1 MEPEPSGLNLRN
13 ILLDLFKW
21 KRTILGFA
29 IFGII
34 AAAGIFFFYP
44 KVYESDARLL
54 VRYVLERGGVDPV
67 DAMSGQSGKGGT
79 GMTNDGVIA
88 AEVSILTSWD
98 LSVQVAEAL
107 GPNRVL
113 PDTKAPSVVA
123 AAAVINLGLGT
134 TTAKGS
140 NIIGVSF
147 QNGKPEV
154 ATAVLN
160 ELVNRYFTKHLE
172 VHRSAGAFDF
182 VSQQTDQVRGRLG
195 QTEDTLKQLKAKA
208 GILDLKD
215 SISALNGEA
224 AKTVEQLSIAEGDL
238 AEQRAKVK
246 LMEGST
252 GLPAPAVEQ
261 TASKSSAG
269 ATATPGQPTPS
280 TTPAASV
287 SATPSPK
294 DTQDY
299 QALVTNLT
307 HLRQTQVEM
316 SAKYTPENV
325 LMKMNQ
331 AHINDLE
338 HQKSVLEK
346 TFPSLA
352 IIGASKGEQDLGSE
366 RARLA
371 GMEAKADTLRR
382 QLTNTQERMKQLSDV
397 APEIVRLERNKEVEE
412 TNYRYFQG
420 TLEKARIDEALDP
433 SKMPNISAIQRP
445 SPPAMVTTT
454 RNKLALGFAGG
465 ALAFGIALALL
476 SEMILKHSYKR
487 RSEVELQLRSPVMLS
502 IPYQGTNGRRLR
514 LPWKNGQRVGK
525 EPPAK
530 SKPNLAPWEVE
541 HFIRPYS
548 EAIRDRLGLYFELHG
563 VTHKPKLV
571 GVTAFG
577 EGAGTSTLAAG
588 VAAALSETG
597 DGKVL
602 LVDVNA
608 ANGEVHPF
616 FAGRPASSLTTAI
629 EPQAAITSAADNL
642 YLATITRSGNKSTHL
657 GLKKFFALVPNLKA
671 SDFDYIIFDMP
682 PINQTSPT
690 IGLAALMDK
699 VLLVIEAEKTNRD
712 VVKRG
717 YRELAGARADVAVV
731 LNKTRTYG
739 PKWLE
744 SGS

>member
-1 MEPEPSGLNLRN
+1 MTEHRTEPESSGLNLRS
-13 ILLDLFKW
+13 ILIAIFKW
-21 KRTILGFA
+21 KRTIVGFTLV
-29 IFGII
+29 GLI
-34 AAAGIFFFYP
+34 AAACVYFFYP

-54 VRYVLERGGVDPV
+54 VRYVLERSGYDPV
-67 DAMSGQSGKGGT
+67 DAVTGTSPKGGSGSGLT
-79 GMTNDGVIA
+79 IDAVIA
-88 AEVSILTSWD
+88 AEVSIITSWD

-113 PDTKAPSVVA
+113 PDAKAPTVVGA
-123 AAAVINLGLGT
+123 AAAINSGVAT

-140 NIIGVSF
+140 NIIGVSY
-147 QNGKPEV
+147 QNGRPEV

-160 ELVNRYFTKHLE
+160 ELVSRYFTKHLE

-182 VSQQTDQVRGRLG
+182 VSQQSDQIRARLN
-195 QTEDTLKQLKAKA
+195 QTEDALKVLKAKA
-208 GILDLKD
+208 GVMSLQD
-215 SISALNGEA
+215 SMTSLGTQSSHLE
-224 AKTVEQLSIAEGDL
+224 EQLRAAENDL
-238 AEQRAKVK
+238 AEEQAKVK
-246 LMEGST
+246 QIERG
-252 GLPAPAVEQ
+252 GLPVDLTE
-261 TASKSSAG
+261 TN
-269 ATATPGQPTPS
+269 ATKDNTPTPPVQAS
-280 TTPAASV
+280 T
-287 SATPSPK
+287 K
-294 DTQDY
+294 DTGDY

-307 HLRQTQVEM
+307 KLRETELEM

-325 LMKMNQ
+325 LVKMNQ

-338 HQKSVLEK
+338 NQKRNLEK
-346 TFPSLA
+346 KFPELA
-352 IIGASKGEQDLGSE
+352 TLRTASGQLDIRTE

-371 GMEAKADTLRR
+371 GMRSKLDDLRR
-382 QLTNTQERMKQLSDV
+382 QKIELQDRVKQLADIGPQIAS
-397 APEIVRLERNKEVEE
+397 LERNKDLEE
-412 TNYRYFQG
+412 QNYKYYSG
-420 TLEKARIDEALDP
+420 TLQKARVDEALDP

-445 SPPAMVTTT
+445 SPPGIVTKT
-454 RNKLALGFAGG
+454 RDKIALGLAGGGLALGLG
-465 ALAFGIALALL
+465 LALL
-476 SEMILKHSYKR
+476 FELVFNHSYKR

-514 LPWKNGQRVGK
+514 LPWKNGQRAGK
-525 EPPAK
+525 EAPAK
-530 SKPNLAPWEVE
+530 TKPNLAPWEVE

-571 GVTAFG
+571 GVTGFG

-616 FAGRPASSLTTAI
+616 FAGRPAASLTAAI

-642 YLATITRSGNKSTHL
+642 YLATINRSGNKSAHL

-699 VLLVIEAEKTNRD
+699 VLLVVEAEKTNRD

-717 YRELAGARADVAVV
+717 YRELVGARADVSIV
-731 LNKTRTYG
+731 LNKVRSYL
-739 PKWLE
+739 PKRLE
-744 SGS
+744 AEG

>member
-1 MEPEPSGLNLRN
+1 MPEHRTEPESSNFNLRN
-13 ILLDLFKW
+13 ILFALFKW
-21 KRTILGFA
+21 KRTILGLA
-29 IFGII
+29 LFGIVV
-34 AAAGIFFFYP
+34 AAGVYFFYP
-44 KVYESDARLL
+44 AVYESDARLL
-54 VRYVLERGGVDPV
+54 VRYVLERSGYDPV
-67 DAMSGQSGKGGT
+67 DALQGQGTRGGSGLT
-79 GMTNDGVIA
+79 IDAVIA

-113 PDTKAPSVVA
+113 PGAKAPTVVGA
-123 AAAVINLGLGT
+123 AAAINSGLGT

-140 NIIGVSF
+140 NIIGVSY
-147 QNGKPEV
+147 QDRKPEV

-172 VHRSAGAFDF
+172 AHRSAGAFDF
-182 VSQQTDQVRGRLG
+182 VSQQSDQIRARLN
-195 QTEDTLKQLKAKA
+195 QTEDALKALKAKA
-208 GILDLKD
+208 GVMSLQD
-215 SISALNGEA
+215 SMASVGAQSSHLEEQIRA
-224 AKTVEQLSIAEGDL
+224 AENDL
-238 AEQRAKVK
+238 AEEQAKVK
-246 LMEGST
+246 QIERG
-252 GLPAPAVEQ
+252 GLPVDLNETDNA
-261 TASKSSAG
+261 KDN
-269 ATATPGQPTPS
+269 
-280 TTPAASV
+280 TPAPPTQAS
-287 SATPSPK
+287 TK
-294 DTQDY
+294 DIGDY

-307 HLRQTQVEM
+307 KLRETQLEM

-325 LMKMNQ
+325 MIKMNQ
-331 AHINDLE
+331 AHITDLE
-338 HQKSVLEK
+338 NQKRNLEK
-346 TFPSLA
+346 KFPELA
-352 IIGASKGEQDLGSE
+352 TLRTAGASGQLDIRIE

-371 GMEAKADTLRR
+371 GMKSKLDDLRR
-382 QLTNTQERMKQLSDV
+382 QKIELQDRVKQLADIGPQINS
-397 APEIVRLERNKEVEE
+397 LERNKEMEE
-412 TNYRYFQG
+412 QNYKYYSG
-420 TLEKARIDEALDP
+420 TLQKARVDEALDP

-445 SPPAMVTTT
+445 SPPGKVTKT
-454 RNKLALGFAGG
+454 RNKIALGFAGG
-465 ALAFGIALALL
+465 GLALGL
-476 SEMILKHSYKR
+476 GFALLFELVLNHSYKR

-502 IPYQGTNGRRLR
+502 IPYQGTNGRSRLR
-514 LPWKNGQRVGK
+514 LPWKDGQRAGK
-525 EPPAK
+525 QTPDK
-530 SKPNLAPWEVE
+530 SKANLAPWEVE

-571 GVTAFG
+571 GVTGFG

-616 FAGRPASSLTTAI
+616 FAGRRAAALTTAI
-629 EPQAAITSAADNL
+629 KPQAAMTSAADNL
-642 YLATITRSGNKSTHL
+642 YLATITRSGNKSAHL

-690 IGLAALMDK
+690 IGLAAMMDK
-699 VLLVIEAEKTNRD
+699 VLVVVEAEKTHHD

-717 YRELAGARADVAVV
+717 YRELVGARADVAVV
-731 LNKTRTYG
+731 LNKTRSYG
-739 PKWLE
+739 PNWLE

>member
-1 MEPEPSGLNLRN
+1 MPEHRTEPESSNLNLRN
-13 ILLDLFKW
+13 ILFAIFKW
-21 KRTILGFA
+21 KRIILGFA
-29 IFGII
+29 LLGIV
-34 AAAGIFFFYP
+34 AAAGIYFFYP
-44 KVYESDARLL
+44 AVYESDARLL
-54 VRYVLERGGVDPV
+54 VRYVLERSGVDPV
-67 DAMSGQSGKGGT
+67 DAISGQGGKSGT
-79 GMTNDGVIA
+79 GITSDGVIA
-88 AEVSILTSWD
+88 AEVSIITSWD

-113 PDTKAPSVVA
+113 PNVKAPTVLGA
-123 AAAVINLGLGT
+123 AAAINSGLST

-140 NIIGVSF
+140 NIIGVSY
-147 QNGKPEV
+147 QNQKPEV

-160 ELVNRYFTKHLE
+160 ELVSRYFTKHLE

-182 VSQQTDQVRGRLG
+182 VSQQSDQIRARLN
-195 QTEDTLKQLKAKA
+195 QTEDALKAMKAKA
-208 GILDLKD
+208 GVMSLKD
-215 SISALNGEA
+215 SMDSLGAQSSRLEDAIR
-224 AKTVEQLSIAEGDL
+224 AEENDL
-238 AEQRAKVK
+238 AEEQAKVK
-246 LMEGST
+246 QIERG
-252 GLPAPAVEQ
+252 GLPVDLNETDNAKNNPPAPPTQ
-261 TASKSSAG
+261 AS
-269 ATATPGQPTPS
+269 T
-280 TTPAASV
+280 
-287 SATPSPK
+287 K
-294 DTQDY
+294 DTGDY

-307 HLRQTQVEM
+307 KLRETELEM

-325 LMKMNQ
+325 LVKMNQ

-338 HQKSVLEK
+338 NQKRNLEK
-346 TFPSLA
+346 KFPELA
-352 IIGASKGEQDLGSE
+352 TLRTASGQLDIRTE

-371 GMEAKADTLRR
+371 GMKSKLDDLRR
-382 QLTNTQERMKQLSDV
+382 QKIELQDRMKQLADIGPQIAS
-397 APEIVRLERNKEVEE
+397 LERNKDLEE
-412 TNYRYFQG
+412 QNYKYYSG
-420 TLEKARIDEALDP
+420 TLQKARVDEALDP

-445 SPPAMVTTT
+445 SPPGIVTKT
-454 RNKLALGFAGG
+454 RDKIAFGLAGG
-465 ALAFGIALALL
+465 GLAFGLGLALL
-476 SEMILKHSYKR
+476 FELVFNHSYKR

-514 LPWKNGQRVGK
+514 LPWKNGQRAGK
-525 EPPAK
+525 EAPAK
-530 SKPNLAPWEVE
+530 TKPNLAPWEVE

-571 GVTAFG
+571 GVTGFG
-577 EGAGTSTLAAG
+577 EGSGTSTLAAG

-616 FAGRPASSLTTAI
+616 FAGRPAATLATAI
-629 EPQAAITSAADNL
+629 KPQAAITSAADNL
-642 YLATITRSGNKSTHL
+642 YLATVTQSGNKSTHL

-699 VLLVIEAEKTNRD
+699 VLVVVEAEKTHRD

-717 YRELAGARADVAVV
+717 YRELVGARADVAVV
-731 LNKTRTYG
+731 LNKTRSYG
-739 PKWLE
+739 PNWLE
-744 SGS
+744 GGS